1 MGMKKKSKKSRS
13 LSDDAFNQ
21 KLQESI
27 QVIQEMELEK
37 CLILLQQLLNCDEH
51 EQILKGD
58 LKLSFF
64 IHPIHEY
71 FYVLE
76 KPNVDYIKIKKEL
89 HVVFKLMAALNK
101 VLGKIEDAIEFY
113 KREHILTKVDPIPLM
128 KISKL
133 YFKQHK
139 YFEMQKYL
147 MMCKPLLGTP
157 EQILDYYEIWADYF
171 ISQGELEKGCAYV
184 KMVEIYTTMLDLD
197 FYRIFEK
204 YKAIYNNK
212 ENKLKEL
219 QTTEDAVIECWRLNI
234 QFIRNKNWLKAAHL
248 WKRSKSNQGP

>member
-1 MGMKKKSKKSRS
+1 MKKKSKKSRIF
-13 LSDDAFNQ
+13 SDEAFNN
-21 KLQESI
+21 KLHNSYK
-27 QVIQEMELEK
+27 VMQEMELEK
-37 CLILLQQLLNCDEH
+37 CLILLQQFLNCDEH

-58 LKLSFF
+58 LNLSFF
-64 IHPIHEY
+64 LDPIAEF

-76 KPNVDYIKIKKEL
+76 NPNVEYIKMRKEL
-89 HVVFKLMAALNK
+89 YLIYRFMAALNK
-101 VLGKIEDAIEFY
+101 DLGNVDQAIKFY
-113 KREHILTKVDPIPLM
+113 ILEHKLTKVDPIPLM
-128 KISKL
+128 TISIL
-133 YFKQHK
+133 YFKQQK

-171 ISQGELEKGCAYV
+171 ISQEELEKGCAYV

-219 QTTEDAVIECWRLNI
+219 QTTEDALIECWRLNI
-234 QFIRNKNWLKAAHL
+234 QFIRNENWLKAVHL
-248 WKRSKSNQGP
+248 WDRSKSNQEP